1 MRLALRFVIVAICS
15 CALAGLVVAAG
26 WQDDK
31 AQARAGDAPVLRDGF
46 ETPQPVWESEHTDTV
61 IKLIEHDRSE
71 RAAHGGRLSEHFHF
85 EAGPGSQ
92 FFVSYATP
100 KIPVSDDLRI
110 GLYVRSDRAG
120 VRIHARIVLPAD
132 VDPETKAPSYVLV
145 AGTIFDQVDRWQKL
159 ELVQMMPA
167 VERQAR
173 VLRVSTRRPVKLEGA
188 YLERV
193 VVNLLG
199 GPGESQVF
207 LDDLEIEPVPESALL
222 DKAAVADPRTN
233 VGPRP
238 TDPSADSKP
247 KSTTQAPVRLERN
260 LLEKR
265 GPDGVY
271 RPWFPTAI
279 DAPGAS
285 ATKLR
290 DAGFDVLIDSMKTD
304 PAKLRPAVE
313 RGALIMARL
322 GAANGALQ
330 PQQIVDEINAH
341 PLRSS
346 VAIWYL
352 GEQLGK
358 RRTIAAREEELT
370 KVREAIAAVRNLEDD
385 VSHLTLATVEGD
397 LGLFARA
404 PSGLDMIVIQP
415 RFWGASAEL
424 LESYRYMCQR
434 RLMTVRSNLG
444 LLFWG
449 SIPASTPAEVIR
461 NVWGDDTP
469 PSWGTPPVQPT
480 QLRQMTYLALAA
492 GARGIVY
499 QGDSELTR
507 GTGAGR
513 ALLIELGF
521 LNFEMDVCEQI
532 LAQNEEKIREYGVFD
547 PEPLPVP
554 PNAVQLPNR
563 RPVPVKELSPK
574 PGMLAAAIPLH
585 DGKGAL
591 VLVGDFAADS
601 RFQPP
606 QLAAD
611 EVAVTLALPEGA
623 QMFQISPGEVKVL
636 DRERV
641 ATGTRLTLKEFDT
654 TSLIY
659 CTSDLSMYDRLRLF
673 VEGVRPKAVSLA
685 IEQSEILLQAV
696 TEANGRLAA
705 DGHEFRSK
713 IDLKRRRQAGIE
725 GAPPDVP
732 DLLAEAQKAISNARE
747 AAERQD
753 YAEAWAQARRAQR
766 PLRLVMHG
774 HWQQAQEAFSR
785 AAKKFYPLR
794 PGDPDEIDPDTDLK
808 PKKKEEIPKVSR
820 RPTLIF
826 TPVSCPPLVSFFT
839 LPELYIWIDWIKG
852 MPGYRWGRNRVP
864 SGDFDDD
871 EVINESGWVDLSYKL
886 EGLVGFDGRD
896 RRSRA
901 EQPED
906 ETDESTQ
913 KKKSKSKSKPKPK
926 PKTKKMIREL
936 DGANEGRVIKLE
948 VKPEDP
954 KAIDTAQPILD
965 FPIAA
970 IRSPRIRVERNNL
983 IRISVLV
990 KRMFPSAQGMGGI
1003 IVRDSIGGEQ
1013 FQFRT
1018 SNPIPE
1024 YSRVLLF
1031 RKAPADGT
1039 FTVTLGLAA
1048 YGEAFFD
1055 DLRVEVV
1062 EQDDDRAAPDL
1073 VRRTDPERPM
1083 RSPRAPDPSVP
1094 PAAATRPTDIGRR
1107 PR

>member
-1 MRLALRFVIVAICS
+1 MRLARRFVVVVTYS
-15 CALAGLVVAAG
+15 SVLACLLLSAG
-26 WQDDK
+26 AQDDK
-31 AQARAGDAPVLRDGF
+31 PRADAPALRDGF
-46 ETPQPVWESEHTDTV
+46 ETPEPVWESEHTDSV
-61 IKLIEHDRSE
+61 VRLLEHDRSQ

-85 EAGPGSQ
+85 EAGAGSQ

-100 KIPVSDDLRI
+100 KIQVSDDLKV
-110 GLYVRSDRAG
+110 GLYVRADRAG
-120 VRIHARIVLPAD
+120 ARLYARIVLPAD
-132 VDPETKAPSYVLV
+132 VDPETKAPSFVLV
-145 AGTIFDQVDRWQKL
+145 PGTIFDQVDRWQKL

-167 VERQAR
+167 IERQAR

-199 GPGESQVF
+199 SPGESNVF
-207 LDDLEIEPVPESALL
+207 LDDLEIEPVPESALAGRL
-222 DKAAVADPRTN
+222 AAEGPPSGIGSRPKTPSGNTKA
-233 VGPRP
+233 
-238 TDPSADSKP
+238 K
-247 KSTTQAPVRLERN
+247 TTALAPVRLERN

-265 GPDGVY
+265 APDGAY

-285 ATKLR
+285 AIKLR

-304 PAKLRPAVE
+304 PSKLRAAVE

-322 GAANGALQ
+322 GAASGGLR
-330 PQQIVDEINAH
+330 PQQIVDEINSH

-346 VAIWYL
+346 VAFWYL
-352 GEQLGK
+352 GDQLG
-358 RRTIAAREEELT
+358 RRRAIEAREEELAS
-370 KVREAIAAVRNLEDD
+370 VREAIAAVRKLEDD
-385 VSHLTLATVEGD
+385 VSHLTLGTVVGD

-404 PSGLDMIVIQP
+404 PSGLDMVVVEPQ
-415 RFWGASAEL
+415 FWGATADP

-434 RLMTVRSNLG
+434 KLMTLRSNLG
-444 LLFWG
+444 LMYWG
-449 SIPASTPAEVIR
+449 SIPASTSADVIR

-492 GARGIVY
+492 GVRGIVY
-499 QGDSELTR
+499 RGDAELTR
-507 GTGAGR
+507 RTGAGR

-521 LNFEMDVCEQI
+521 LNFEMDLCEQI
-532 LAQNEEKIREYGVFD
+532 LAQNENKIRDYSVFD
-547 PEPLPVP
+547 PEPVPVP
-554 PNAVQLPNR
+554 SNAIQIANR
-563 RPVPVKELSPK
+563 RPIPVKELTPRW
-574 PGMLAAAIPLH
+574 GMLAAAIPLR
-585 DGKGAL
+585 DRKGAL
-591 VLVGDFAADS
+591 VLVGDYGGGS
-601 RFQPP
+601 QFQPR

-611 EVAVTLALPEGA
+611 EVTVTLALPEGA
-623 QMFQISPGEVKVL
+623 QAFEITPGEVKVL
-636 DRERV
+636 GRERV
-641 ATGTRLTLKEFDT
+641 ATGTRITLKEFDT

-659 CTSDLSMYDRLRLF
+659 CSSDLSVGDRLRK
-673 VEGVRPKAVSLA
+673 VVDGVRPTAVSLA
-685 IEQSEILLQAV
+685 IEQAEILLEAV

-713 IDLKRRRQAGIE
+713 IDLKRRRRAGIE

-732 DLLAEAQKAISNARE
+732 DLLADSQKAINNARE
-747 AAERQD
+747 AVERQD

-774 HWQQAQEAFSR
+774 HWEQAQEAFAR

-794 PGDPDEIDPDTDLK
+794 PGEYENDPDTDLK
-808 PKKKEEIPKVSR
+808 PKRKEEIPKVPR

-826 TPVSCPPLVSFFT
+826 TPVSCPPLISFFT
-839 LPELYIWIDWIKG
+839 LPEHYIWVDWIKG

-864 SGDFDDD
+864 SGDFDDPD
-871 EVINESGWVDLSYKL
+871 EFNESGWVDLSYKF
-886 EGLVGFDGRD
+886 EGLVGTVATVA
-896 RRSRA
+896 RA
-901 EQPED
+901 EPPED
-906 ETDESTQ
+906 EEDAKKNKN
-913 KKKSKSKSKPKPK
+913 KKKKTPPK

-936 DGANEGRVIKLE
+936 EGATEGRVIKLE

-954 KAIDTAQPILD
+954 KAVDKAQPILD

-990 KRMFPSAQGMGGI
+990 KRLFSSAEGMGGL

-1018 SNPIPE
+1018 SGPIPE

-1039 FTVTLGLAA
+1039 FTVTLGLAG

-1073 VRRTDPERPM
+1073 VRRTSPERPM

-1094 PAAATRPTDIGRR
+1094 PAAAAARANQTDRR